1 MDTTALSLCMDNNL
15 PIHVF
20 ELAPGNIGRVVAG
33 ESVGTLISTPTEG
46 GTR

>member
-15 PIHVF
+15 PIYVF

-33 ESVGTLISTPTEG
+33 ETVGTIISTLTEG
-46 GTR
+46 VTA